1 MTPPKNLA
9 PNKFQERQSGASRM
23 QENLIAAR
31 AAIRI
36 PLEELTTLLQPT
48 NLGRRNL

>member
-1 MTPPKNLA
+1 
-9 PNKFQERQSGASRM
+9 M

-36 PLEELTTLLQPT
+36 PLEELTALPQTL
-48 NLGRRNL
+48 